1 MYIDTIKVHD
11 ATVLPSEARPY
22 LVRGAQSWPVNEESY
37 QSLSIKHNI
46 EIGTYRRQRGVLK
59 AREVKTSLGKWIL
72 SQLLLQV
79 LGAAGKVKQPE
90 IFWSGQGGCFLFVV
104 QCETTQQVWW
114 ALAAVTEVSETKE
127 VSRRALLLT

>member
-1 MYIDTIKVHD
+1 M
-11 ATVLPSEARPY
+11 
-22 LVRGAQSWPVNEESY
+22 NEESY

-90 IFWSGQGGCFLFVV
+90 IF
-104 QCETTQQVWW
+104 
-114 ALAAVTEVSETKE
+114 
-127 VSRRALLLT
+127 